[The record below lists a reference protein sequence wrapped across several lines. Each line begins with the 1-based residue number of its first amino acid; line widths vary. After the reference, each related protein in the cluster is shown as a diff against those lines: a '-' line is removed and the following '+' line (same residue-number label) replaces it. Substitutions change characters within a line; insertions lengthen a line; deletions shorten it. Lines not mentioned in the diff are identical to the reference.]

1 MSLRDEI
8 KQGRAFGSVEQE
20 ALLNIQ
26 RTAAVLGY
34 AISERL
40 KPYGLTPKQYNVL
53 RILRGAGEGGLCR
66 HEIRAR
72 LITQVPDV
80 TRLLDR
86 LEAASLI
93 DRERSGEDRREVKT
107 TITSKGLELLEELDE
122 PVATIH
128 RQQFAHM
135 SKEELRTLVRLLETA
150 RERA

>member
-34 AISERL
+34 AFSEQL

-53 RILRGAGEGGLCR
+53 RILRGAGEGGMCR
-66 HEIRAR
+66 HEIRGR
-72 LITQVPDV
+72 LIAQVPDV

-93 DRERSGEDRREVKT
+93 ERERSGEDRREVKT
-107 TITSKGLELLEELDE
+107 MITGKGLEMLEELDE
-122 PVATIH
+122 PVAAIH
-128 RQQFAHM
+128 RRQFAHM
-135 SKEELRTLVRLLETA
+135 SGEELRTLVQLLETA
-150 RERA
+150 RERV